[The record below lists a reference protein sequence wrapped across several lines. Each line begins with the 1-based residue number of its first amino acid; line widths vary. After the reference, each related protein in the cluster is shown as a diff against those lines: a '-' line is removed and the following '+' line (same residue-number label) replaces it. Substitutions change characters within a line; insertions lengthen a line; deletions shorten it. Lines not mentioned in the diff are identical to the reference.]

1 MALISPLS
9 WAFFYSSPPRFPR
22 QRLRLTTTISS
33 YAPFCPFRPLRFS
46 CYAFHRCTAWSCVAH
61 RVLDYGMMSVLCDRC
76 KQLKWR
82 GCARP
87 IIPSRLTGNS
97 PARPWKSTMATPS
110 SSTSSIVL
118 DTTSLSTGIYMNTW
132 CCSLLC
138 WIHTSDHN
146 MHGIYMSCIHLK
158 FLRNVNIKIGLYI
171 YTYMNWCAYIYV
183 YVSFSLMQAW
193 GQADANWMGRRAGV
207 CDPVPDK
214 TGTELHIPV
223 HHRGTGGHLMVARSQ
238 LVAQSNRLWRYYHSP

>member
-138 WIHTSDHN
+138 WIYTSDHN

-158 FLRNVNIKIGLYI
+158 FLRNVSIKIGLYI
-171 YTYMNWCAYIYV
+171 YTYMNWCAYIYICICIV
-183 YVSFSLMQAW
+183 LPYAGMGSGRCELDGPTGRSLW
-193 GQADANWMGRRAGV
+193 
-207 CDPVPDK
+207 PS
-214 TGTELHIPV
+214 
-223 HHRGTGGHLMVARSQ
+223 AR
-238 LVAQSNRLWRYYHSP
+238 